1 MIGPAGDLADAEPVT
16 PARRSLLRL
25 ISDLLGFAVIS
36 GSGLVID
43 VAIYTALVF
52 GAEIMPGHANAVSA
66 FCSVTFV
73 FLVFGRTRFAH
84 AGFVWWRY
92 VVWLGFQAMS
102 ILAFSALISVLVAH
116 GIGALPAKCLTVPM
130 TFASNYLFL
139 NLLMRL
145 GQPPGNMS
153 NSVNP

>member
-1 MIGPAGDLADAEPVT
+1 MPAQRG
-16 PARRSLLRL
+16 LLQR
-25 ISDLLGFAVIS
+25 IRDLLGFAVIS

-52 GAEIMPGHANAVSA
+52 GAEIMPGPANAVSA

-92 VVWLGFQAMS
+92 AVWLGFQTLS
-102 ILAFSALISVLVAH
+102 IVVFSALISVLVAH
-116 GIGALPAKCLTVPM
+116 GIGALPAKCLTVPL

-145 GQPPGNMS
+145 GQPPRNMS
-153 NSVNP
+153 ISVNP